1 MARKK
6 ITYPYEFNKKIR
18 AKAKRYSQGRLFS
31 RIAVGMILPVVALF
45 AVLYFG
51 LHLEIE
57 QFANSISPAFSVQV
71 FIIAFMTVVALVEL
85 LPSFYF
91 SYLREH
97 KYNLSNYSLWG
108 WAKDYLKGLMIE
120 YIIAVISISAVYYFL
135 ANYAMWWIYAAL
147 FYAAFTFFFHY
158 IFPVVVF
165 PFFYKV
171 KPYTDKQQRKRLL
184 EMVHAAGAKE
194 INNVA
199 VALESEKSKK
209 ANAMFAGFGNT
220 KQIVL
225 FDTLLNSFTPAEIET
240 VVAHELGHYV
250 NKDMLRGTLLSVFLA
265 FPAFYIVDWGLR
277 TYSSSFGVT
286 NIANIAGLPL
296 FIVIYT
302 LAGFAFTPLEHWYSR
317 KIEAEA
323 DYFGLEIARKPD
335 AQISTDKRLA
345 DQNLSETD
353 PHPLVEWYFYDH
365 PAIMKR
371 VAMSENWKKQNHR
384 RNL

>member
-1 MARKK
+1 MPRKIK
-6 ITYPYEFNKKIR
+6 YPYEFDKKLR
-18 AKAKRYSQGRLFS
+18 EKAKHYSRGRLLS
-31 RIAVGMILPVVALF
+31 RIFTGMLLPVIGLF
-45 AVLYFG
+45 AVLYFNIHLFLLGIAKSAGAFEVQAFVLLLFG
-51 LHLEIE
+51 LIAAVE
-57 QFANSISPAFSVQV
+57 FAPSV
-71 FIIAFMTVVALVEL
+71 
-85 LPSFYF
+85 YF
-91 SYLREH
+91 SYVREH
-97 KYNLSNYSLWG
+97 KYGLSNYTISG
-108 WAKDYLKGLMIE
+108 WIKDYLKGLLIE
-120 YIIAVISISAVYYFL
+120 FVIAIIAISVVYKFLAVYSF
-135 ANYAMWWIYAAL
+135 WWIYAAL

-171 KPYTDKQQRKRLL
+171 KPYTDKLQRKRLL

-225 FDTLLNSFTPAEIET
+225 FDTLLNSFTPAEVET

-250 NKDMLRGTLLSVFLA
+250 NKDMLRGTLLEVAVA
-265 FPAFYIVDWGLR
+265 FPAFYIVDWGLK
-277 TYSSSFGVT
+277 TYSSSFGIA
-286 NIANIAGLPL
+286 NIASIAGLPL
-296 FIVIYT
+296 FVIIYT
-302 LAGFAFTPLEHWYSR
+302 LAGFAFAPLEHWYSR
-317 KIEAEA
+317 RVETQA
-323 DYFGLEIARKPD
+323 DYFGLEIAKKPD

-345 DQNLSETD
+345 DQNLSEIE

-371 VAMSENWKKQNHR
+371 IEMSQEWKL
-384 RNL
+384 RNKK